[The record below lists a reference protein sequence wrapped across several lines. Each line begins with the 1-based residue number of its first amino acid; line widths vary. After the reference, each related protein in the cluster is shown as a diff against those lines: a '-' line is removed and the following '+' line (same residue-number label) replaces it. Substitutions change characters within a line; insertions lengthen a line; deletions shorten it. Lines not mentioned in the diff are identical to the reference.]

1 MNDERPANP
10 RSLFCERFAELSLE
24 ALEGAL
30 PSAEAE
36 RFRAHRESCA
46 ACRAEFEELS
56 RTWRDLGDLAER
68 EMPIDGPTEV
78 VTARLRRGLD
88 RLLAAERATERAKQV
103 LEFPSRA
110 VASRPA
116 RAPLAPWIAGLAAAL
131 FAGLWLGARLERGGA
146 DTRALEAEV
155 GSLRQMVAL
164 SMLQQPAASERLLG
178 VRYGREIVQPGSNVV
193 GTLFEVVRNDANVN
207 VRLAAVEALTDL
219 LGSDAGAVSSGLFES
234 FSEVSSPLVQAAIA
248 AALLDQPK
256 TRTEAERRFLELLAE
271 GKLNP
276 ATASFLRR
284 RLGVSA

>member
-1 MNDERPANP
+1 MNDPRRPITP
-10 RSLFCERFAELSLE
+10 LSCEQFAELSLD

-36 RFRAHRESCA
+36 RFRAHRDSCA
-46 ACRAEFEELS
+46 SCRAEYEELS
-56 RTWRDLGDLAER
+56 RTWRDLADL
-68 EMPIDGPTEV
+68 DVPTEV
-78 VTARLRRGLD
+78 PTERLRQGLD
-88 RLLAAERATERAKQV
+88 HLLAAERAKQI
-103 LEFPSRA
+103 LAFPARTTPT
-110 VASRPA
+110 RPA
-116 RAPLAPWIAGLAAAL
+116 LAGWLAGLAAAL

-219 LGSDAGAVSSGLFES
+219 LGSDAGSVSSGLFES
-234 FSEVSSPLVQAAIA
+234 FSEVGSPLVQAAIA

>member
-1 MNDERPANP
+1 MNDERPPTP
-10 RSLFCERFAELSLE
+10 RNLTCERFAELSLE

-30 PSAEAE
+30 PPAEAE

-56 RTWRDLGDLAER
+56 RTWRDLGDLAALDSPSEV
-68 EMPIDGPTEV
+68 PTE
-78 VTARLRRGLD
+78 RLRRGLD
-88 RLLAAERATERAKQV
+88 RVLAAERATERAKQV
-103 LEFPSRA
+103 LAFPARA

-116 RAPLAPWIAGLAAAL
+116 LAPLAPWIAGLAAAL

-178 VRYGREIVQPGSNVV
+178 VRYGREIAQPGSNVV

-219 LGSDAGAVSSGLFES
+219 LGSDAGSVSSGLFDS

>member
-36 RFRAHRESCA
+36 RFRTHRDSCA
-46 ACRAEFEELS
+46 SCRAEYEELS
-56 RTWRDLGDLAER
+56 RTWRDLADLD
-68 EMPIDGPTEV
+68 IPTEV
-78 VTARLRRGLD
+78 PTARLRQGLD
-88 RLLAAERATERAKQV
+88 RLLAAERAKQI
-103 LEFPSRA
+103 LAF
-110 VASRPA
+110 PA
-116 RAPLAPWIAGLAAAL
+116 RATPARPALAGWLAGLAAAL

-207 VRLAAVEALTDL
+207 VRLAAVDALTDL
-219 LGSDAGAVSSGLFES
+219 LGSDAGSVSSGLFES